1 MAGPLQ
7 WVRSRWRR
15 LLTRNNRVSARL
27 TRELASPRCEGRPQ
41 QAKTPSKDR
50 IVIPCL
56 DHFQDE
62 YEKASKHYKKNKIRT
77 TKYTFFTFI
86 PRNLFEQ
93 FHRVAN
99 LYFLF
104 IVILN
109 WIPVVEAFQ
118 KEITML
124 PLLVVLTVIAV
135 KDAVEDY
142 GKYKLDK
149 KINNLLTKAYCR
161 KEKAYIDKFWKNI
174 TVGDIIRLSCN
185 EEIPADMVLIYST
198 DADGICHLETSSL
211 DGQTTLKQRQVVRGF
226 EDQASEIDPE
236 KFTNKIECEA
246 PNNDLNSF
254 RGFLEL
260 ENEER
265 IGLNKENL
273 LLRGCTV
280 RNTEAVVGVVVYTGH
295 ETKAMLNNTGPRHK
309 RSKLEKRVNGH
320 ILWCILLLLLLCSTS
335 AVVHWYRLSRI
346 SNPSETFSSPLLRSF
361 TLLWRLV
368 VLLQVWI
375 PVSLYV
381 SIEFMKLVQISFIK
395 TDKDFNNKEANTT
408 IDCPTLNITED
419 LGQIEYI
426 FTDKT
431 GTLTENKMLFRECSI
446 GGQKYTH
453 EENDGELCNEAQQQE
468 ATVVPDITLMQKL
481 SGISRKLYSRSAVE
495 YMSSKTMYISEFFLS
510 IALCNT
516 VVISSPTKPSQKRLS
531 PSLCEL
537 PPEAEPLGDFTKV
550 LERSSIQKNSSSPV
564 PSTSSKAS
572 QSESKNVG
580 PTVGFSGAQ
589 CLSPSPADS
598 GSPDEPRPLKPLE
611 VPSMSTPPPSSEPS
625 SQDQLCYETES
636 QIVGFS
642 GAQCLSPSPADS
654 GSPDEPRRIKPLEV
668 PSMSTPP
675 PSSEASL
682 QDQLCY
688 EAESQIVGFSGAQ
701 CLSPSPADS
710 ESSDE
715 ASVQSLEMPSFSTF
729 PPLPEPSFQH
739 RLCYETESSDEAA
752 LVEAARAYSCILQSR
767 SPDRITI
774 EFEPLGTLDFQ
785 LLHILPFDAVRKRM
799 SVVVR
804 HPILNQVVV
813 YTKGADSV
821 IMNLLQKDPTGVRK
835 VDARRQKVQK
845 NTQKHL
851 DEYARKGLRTLCVAT
866 KVMTDIEYE
875 DWLTAHYA
883 AENDVDHR
891 EELLL
896 ESAAR
901 LESNLTLLGATGVE
915 DRLQEGV
922 PETIKS
928 LRKAGITI
936 WMMTGDKEET
946 AVNIA
951 HSCKLLEG
959 IDKLFTLK
967 AAEQE
972 ACEKHLDSIL
982 EEMKTMLLPIESG
995 QSADPRI
1002 SAAQENQLK
1011 AGLIIDGPTL
1021 ALALHESARRRFLQL
1036 TAQLRAVICCRATPL
1051 QKSEVVKAVR
1061 KELRVMTLAI
1071 GDGANDASMI
1081 HEADVGV
1088 GITGQEGKQAVMASD
1103 FAVSQ
1108 FKQLNKLLLVHGHW
1122 CYTRLANMVLY
1133 FFYKNLAYVAILFWY
1148 QFFAGG
1154 DMTDMTDHGSLIFFN
1169 LLFTSVPPVIYGLL
1183 DKHLSA
1189 ETLLR
1194 MPELYKSS
1202 QRSEPYVSSAFF
1214 INLAD
1219 ALYQSLACF
1228 FVSYGMYNMD
1238 RKAAEAPVDTSMF
1251 LSCMGHLILQRK
1263 SVTMTQAAA
1272 ITGSIILYFLFSI
1285 IFGSPCILCNPPANT
1300 DWTMHKQLSSPAFY
1314 LVCLLSTIVA
1324 LLPRFIITVLRWKR
1338 RKTILL
1344 YAV

>member
-453 EENDGELCNEAQQQE
+453 EENDGELCNEAQVS
-468 ATVVPDITLMQKL
+468 TH
-481 SGISRKLYSRSAVE
+481 
-495 YMSSKTMYISEFFLS
+495 
-510 IALCNT
+510 
-516 VVISSPTKPSQKRLS
+516 
-531 PSLCEL
+531 
-537 PPEAEPLGDFTKV
+537 PP
-550 LERSSIQKNSSSPV
+550 
-564 PSTSSKAS
+564 
-572 QSESKNVG
+572 
-580 PTVGFSGAQ
+580 
-589 CLSPSPADS
+589 
-598 GSPDEPRPLKPLE
+598 GS
-611 VPSMSTPPPSSEPS
+611 
-625 SQDQLCYETES
+625 
-636 QIVGFS
+636 F
-642 GAQCLSPSPADS
+642 
-654 GSPDEPRRIKPLEV
+654 PRR
-668 PSMSTPP
+668 
-675 PSSEASL
+675 
-682 QDQLCY
+682 QL
-688 EAESQIVGFSGAQ
+688 A
-701 CLSPSPADS
+701 
-710 ESSDE
+710 
-715 ASVQSLEMPSFSTF
+715 
-729 PPLPEPSFQH
+729 
-739 RLCYETESSDEAA
+739 
-752 LVEAARAYSCILQSR
+752 
-767 SPDRITI
+767 
-774 EFEPLGTLDFQ
+774 
-785 LLHILPFDAVRKRM
+785 
-799 SVVVR
+799 
-804 HPILNQVVV
+804 
-813 YTKGADSV
+813 
-821 IMNLLQKDPTGVRK
+821 
-835 VDARRQKVQK
+835 
-845 NTQKHL
+845 
-851 DEYARKGLRTLCVAT
+851 
-866 KVMTDIEYE
+866 
-875 DWLTAHYA
+875 
-883 AENDVDHR
+883 
-891 EELLL
+891 
-896 ESAAR
+896 
-901 LESNLTLLGATGVE
+901 
-915 DRLQEGV
+915 
-922 PETIKS
+922 
-928 LRKAGITI
+928 
-936 WMMTGDKEET
+936 
-946 AVNIA
+946 
-951 HSCKLLEG
+951 
-959 IDKLFTLK
+959 
-967 AAEQE
+967 
-972 ACEKHLDSIL
+972 
-982 EEMKTMLLPIESG
+982 
-995 QSADPRI
+995 
-1002 SAAQENQLK
+1002 
-1011 AGLIIDGPTL
+1011 
-1021 ALALHESARRRFLQL
+1021 
-1036 TAQLRAVICCRATPL
+1036 
-1051 QKSEVVKAVR
+1051 
-1061 KELRVMTLAI
+1061 
-1071 GDGANDASMI
+1071 
-1081 HEADVGV
+1081 
-1088 GITGQEGKQAVMASD
+1088 
-1103 FAVSQ
+1103 
-1108 FKQLNKLLLVHGHW
+1108 
-1122 CYTRLANMVLY
+1122 
-1133 FFYKNLAYVAILFWY
+1133 
-1148 QFFAGG
+1148 
-1154 DMTDMTDHGSLIFFN
+1154 FFN
-1169 LLFTSVPPVIYGLL
+1169 
-1183 DKHLSA
+1183 
-1189 ETLLR
+1189 
-1194 MPELYKSS
+1194 
-1202 QRSEPYVSSAFF
+1202 
-1214 INLAD
+1214 
-1219 ALYQSLACF
+1219 
-1228 FVSYGMYNMD
+1228 
-1238 RKAAEAPVDTSMF
+1238 
-1251 LSCMGHLILQRK
+1251 
-1263 SVTMTQAAA
+1263 
-1272 ITGSIILYFLFSI
+1272 
-1285 IFGSPCILCNPPANT
+1285 SPIVRNP
-1300 DWTMHKQLSSPAFY
+1300 Q
-1314 LVCLLSTIVA
+1314 I
-1324 LLPRFIITVLRWKR
+1324 
-1338 RKTILL
+1338 
-1344 YAV
+1344 